1 MEKERK
7 VETVSNGNR
16 ERSRKDCNPL
26 SKLIDTIERIEMKWD
41 SECSK
46 EEVGKRIE
54 KADWFKRCKIGGW
67 IIRKEDQYQ

>member
-1 MEKERK
+1 
-7 VETVSNGNR
+7 
-16 ERSRKDCNPL
+16 L